1 MNWNRS
7 IIVPFNSIIV
17 DMTYKAKT
25 SESELLEMLP
35 HKWKIKHPEAI
46 ITKEEQ

>member
-1 MNWNRS
+1 MQNMLYM
-7 IIVPFNSIIV
+7 P
-17 DMTYKAKT
+17 DKAKA

-35 HKWKIKHPEAI
+35 NKWKLKHPKAI